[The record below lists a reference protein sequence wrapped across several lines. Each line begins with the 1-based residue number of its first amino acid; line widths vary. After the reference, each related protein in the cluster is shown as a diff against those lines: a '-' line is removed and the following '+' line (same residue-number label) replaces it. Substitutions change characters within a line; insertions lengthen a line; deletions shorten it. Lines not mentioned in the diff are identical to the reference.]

1 MARALT
7 LLLLGFA
14 VCSAPASAA
23 SDPCKD
29 CSPAP
34 ELTIR
39 EQIKADRAREA
50 DRVAKEST
58 ARPWD
63 GKDLGG
69 VKRTITPG
77 VAPSTGN

>member
-1 MARALT
+1 MTRVLT
-7 LLLLGFA
+7 LLLLAFVVWADANFA
-14 VCSAPASAA
+14 AFAA

-29 CSPAP
+29 CNAAP

-50 DRVAKEST
+50 ERVAKESSD
-58 ARPWD
+58 RPWD

-69 VKRTITPG
+69 VKRTTTPA
-77 VAPSTGN
+77 VVR